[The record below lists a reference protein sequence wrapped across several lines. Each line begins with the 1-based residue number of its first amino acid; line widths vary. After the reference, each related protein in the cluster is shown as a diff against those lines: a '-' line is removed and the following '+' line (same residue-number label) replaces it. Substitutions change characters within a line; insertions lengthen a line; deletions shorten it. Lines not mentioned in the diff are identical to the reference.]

1 MLMAVDS
8 KQIDAPTEA
17 YTPVA
22 RFLHWLTAALVLILI
37 VVGVIIANTGDWPG
51 KMVVYDLHKST
62 GIIVLPIVLFRLFY
76 RLTHPPAPLP
86 PHMPPTMQLAAHANH
101 WTLYAL
107 LITQPIV
114 GWIATSAYRA
124 PIPVYFLF
132 EMPPIWREDR
142 AFSERMFTVHAVI
155 ATLLAI
161 AAAVHISAALYHHFG
176 RKDEV
181 LMRMVRG

>member
-1 MLMAVDS
+1 MVVDS
-8 KQIDAPTEA
+8 RQIEGPTLA

-22 RFLHWLTAALVLILI
+22 RVLHWLTAVLVLILI
-37 VVGVIIANTGDWPG
+37 VVGVVIANTGDWPG

-62 GIIVLPIVLFRLFY
+62 GIVVLAVVLCRLFY

-86 PHMPPTMQLAAHANH
+86 VHMPQMMQLAAHANH

-114 GWIATSAYRA
+114 GWIATSAYPA
-124 PIPVYFLF
+124 PIPVFWLF
-132 EMPPIWREDR
+132 EMPRIWPEDR
-142 AFSERMFTVHAVI
+142 AFSERMFTVHAIV

-161 AAAVHISAALYHHFG
+161 AAAVHISAALYHHFV
-176 RKDEV
+176 RKDEI

>member
-1 MLMAVDS
+1 MAVDS
-8 KQIDAPTEA
+8 EQAYAPMEA

-22 RFLHWLTAALVLILI
+22 RILHWLTAVVVVIMI
-37 VVGVIIANTGDWPG
+37 IVGVIIANTGDWPG
-51 KMVVYDLHKST
+51 KMTVYDLHKST
-62 GIIVLPIVLFRLFY
+62 GILVLVLVLFRLFY

-86 PHMPPTMQLAAHANH
+86 AHIPPIQQMVAHANH

-107 LITQPIV
+107 LIVQPIV
-114 GWIATSAYRA
+114 GWIATSAYPA
-124 PIPVYFLF
+124 PIPVYWLF
-132 EMPPIWREDR
+132 ELPRIWPEDR
-142 AFSERMFTVHAVI
+142 AFSERMFTVHAVV

-161 AAAVHISAALYHHFG
+161 AAAGHIGAALYHHFI

>member
-1 MLMAVDS
+1 MMVIDSRQPDAQMA
-8 KQIDAPTEA
+8 A

-22 RFLHWLTAALVLILI
+22 RALHWITAVLVLILI

-62 GIIVLPIVLFRLFY
+62 GIIVLPLVLFRLFY

-86 PHMPPTMQLAAHANH
+86 AHIPPIQQMAAHANH
-101 WTLYAL
+101 WALYAL
-107 LITQPIV
+107 LIVQPIV

-124 PIPVYFLF
+124 PIPVYWLF

-142 AFSERMFTVHAVI
+142 AFSERMFTVHAAV

-161 AAAVHISAALYHHFG
+161 AATGHIGAALYHHFI

>member
-1 MLMAVDS
+1 MVVDS
-8 KQIDAPTEA
+8 KQMDAPMEA

-22 RFLHWLTAALVLILI
+22 RALHWLTAAIVLVLI

-62 GIIVLPIVLFRLFY
+62 GIIVLPLVLVRLLY
-76 RLTHPPAPLP
+76 RLTHPPPPLP
-86 PHMPPTMQLAAHANH
+86 ADIPPAQQLAAHANH
-101 WTLYAL
+101 WLLYAL
-107 LITQPIV
+107 LIVQPIV

-124 PIPVYFLF
+124 PIPVYWLF

-142 AFSERMFTVHAVI
+142 AFSERMFTVHAIV

-161 AAAVHISAALYHHFG
+161 AAAVHIGAALYHHFV

>member
-1 MLMAVDS
+1 MVVAS
-8 KQIDAPTEA
+8 RQTDAPMEA

-22 RFLHWLTAALVLILI
+22 RALHWLTAAIVLVLI

-62 GIIVLPIVLFRLFY
+62 GIIVLPLVLFRLLY
-76 RLTHPPAPLP
+76 RLTQPPPPLPADIPPAQ
-86 PHMPPTMQLAAHANH
+86 QLAAHANH
-101 WTLYAL
+101 WLLYAL
-107 LITQPIV
+107 LIVQPIV

-124 PIPVYFLF
+124 PIPVYWLF

-142 AFSERMFTVHAVI
+142 AFSERMFTVHAIV

-161 AAAVHISAALYHHFG
+161 AATVHISAALYHHFV

-181 LMRMVRG
+181 LLRMVRS

>member
-1 MLMAVDS
+1 MAVDS
-8 KQIDAPTEA
+8 RQIGAPTAA

-37 VVGVIIANTGDWPG
+37 VVGAVIANTGDWPG

-62 GIIVLPIVLFRLFY
+62 GMVVLVLVLFRLFY

-86 PHMPPTMQLAAHANH
+86 ADMPPIMQLAAHANH

-107 LITQPIV
+107 LIIQPIV
-114 GWIATSAYRA
+114 GWIATSAYPA
-124 PIPVYFLF
+124 PIPVYWLF
-132 EMPPIWREDR
+132 EMPRIWPEDR
-142 AFSERMFTVHAVI
+142 AFSERMFTVHAIV
-155 ATLLAI
+155 ATLLVIVAAI
-161 AAAVHISAALYHHFG
+161 HIGAALYHHFV

-181 LMRMVRG
+181 LMRIVRG

>member
-1 MLMAVDS
+1 MVVDS
-8 KQIDAPTEA
+8 WQADGPTQA

-22 RFLHWLTAALVLILI
+22 RTLHWLTAALVLTLI
-37 VVGVIIANTGDWPG
+37 VVGAIIANTGDWRG

-62 GIIVLPIVLFRLFY
+62 GIVVLALVLFRLFY

-86 PHMPPTMQLAAHANH
+86 ADIPPIQQLAAHVNH

-107 LITQPIV
+107 LIIQPIV

-124 PIPVYFLF
+124 PIPVYWLF

-142 AFSERMFTVHAVI
+142 AFSERMFTVHAIV

-161 AAAVHISAALYHHFG
+161 AAAVHIGAALYHHFG